1 MFQVDF
7 SLSGRDDVHHP
18 PTLPLEWNYHTAEE
32 EILLG
37 PGFNFQPFSPVVF
50 SQTKL
55 CDIVN
60 ILAKIRP

>member
-37 PGFNFQPFSPVVF
+37 PGYN
-50 SQTKL
+50 
-55 CDIVN
+55 
-60 ILAKIRP
+60 LAKSPLEQCFLICGS